1 MAQIIMVFGKLEIP
15 YGTYRFSTDAE
26 KNRVNELARDICKV
40 LEKTFDKPEQNRKET
55 V

>member
-26 KNRVNELARDICKV
+26 KK
-40 LEKTFDKPEQNRKET
+40 QGQ
-55 V
+55 

>member
-26 KNRVNELARDICKV
+26 KNRVNELAIKIGEERECQPFV
-40 LEKTFDKPEQNRKET
+40 REP
-55 V
+55 